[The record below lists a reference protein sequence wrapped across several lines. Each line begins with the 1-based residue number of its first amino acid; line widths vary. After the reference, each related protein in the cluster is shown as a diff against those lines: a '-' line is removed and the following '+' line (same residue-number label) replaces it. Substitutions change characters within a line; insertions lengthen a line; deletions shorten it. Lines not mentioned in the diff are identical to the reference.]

1 MKNSKIELLAP
12 AGNIDSFKAACQN
25 GADAI
30 YMGVTNYNAR
40 AMAQNFDINSYIEA
54 IKYAHLRGIKVY
66 LTLNTLMNEEEF
78 EDALNIVKELYEYN
92 LDAVIIQDIGLFML
106 LHELFPNLKI
116 HASTQMSVYSLEQ
129 VKFLEKLGFSRV
141 VLARELSV
149 DEIEYICK
157 NTSVEIEV
165 FIHGALCVSV
175 SGQCNLSSVIGNRSA
190 NKGSCAQPCRMKYTL
205 NRVNKKENIVS
216 STYLLSKKDIFGI
229 DYIEKLKNAGVTS
242 IKVEGRN
249 KFPEYVARVVNIYR
263 KYIDKIYEK
272 EKFSVSDNDKQELL
286 QLFNRNGKSYGYLD
300 GVKYKDSITTMSPK
314 NTGIFLGTVISQKKE
329 YIKVKLQEDIS
340 LHDGIE
346 IYDNN
351 ENVFSNVV
359 TCIKDENFNTKNYD
373 MKKGEYV
380 YLGDVNKKIKYGSA
394 VYRTS
399 SKKLLDKYK
408 KTYTLNSN
416 NKKLFFDIEVF
427 VNIDKNLKAII
438 NNKEIILD
446 YIVQVAKS
454 KQITKENVKEAFL
467 KTLDTPFM
475 FKNINVNIDE
485 NAFVPISKLN
495 ELRRMVVSYLEKI
508 HITKNDISCINI
520 ENCIKKYNKQYEE
533 YKSKLDR
540 KQEKNLLFVYNFD
553 TKKDYFKIYES
564 MYNKNLDI
572 IEVTLNDYIKHEE
585 YINKTFKNIK
595 VYINIS
601 NFVLDQVDKIL
612 KDNISRYVK
621 NVNGFVIGSTRYL
634 NLLQSYKSKWK
645 FDIIADYS
653 LNIINI
659 YSAMFYLKMDIDFIT
674 VGFDINDLNLK
685 RIRDISNILLPL
697 DFVCCMTSRYCIL
710 GSFVANRKSA
720 KEKCSMPCLTKDYY
734 IKDKYDKRYYIVCD
748 NIDCVS
754 KLISRTKKFDNK
766 KSNIYGHTI
775 I

>member
-25 GADAI
+25 SADAI

-272 EKFSVSDNDKQELL
+272 ENFSVSDNDKQELL

-314 NTGIFLGTVISQKKE
+314 NTGIFLGIVVSQKKE
-329 YIKVKLQEDIS
+329 
-340 LHDGIE
+340 
-346 IYDNN
+346 
-351 ENVFSNVV
+351 
-359 TCIKDENFNTKNYD
+359 
-373 MKKGEYV
+373 
-380 YLGDVNKKIKYGSA
+380 
-394 VYRTS
+394 
-399 SKKLLDKYK
+399 
-408 KTYTLNSN
+408 
-416 NKKLFFDIEVF
+416 
-427 VNIDKNLKAII
+427 
-438 NNKEIILD
+438 
-446 YIVQVAKS
+446 
-454 KQITKENVKEAFL
+454 
-467 KTLDTPFM
+467 
-475 FKNINVNIDE
+475 
-485 NAFVPISKLN
+485 
-495 ELRRMVVSYLEKI
+495 
-508 HITKNDISCINI
+508 
-520 ENCIKKYNKQYEE
+520 
-533 YKSKLDR
+533 
-540 KQEKNLLFVYNFD
+540 
-553 TKKDYFKIYES
+553 
-564 MYNKNLDI
+564 
-572 IEVTLNDYIKHEE
+572 
-585 YINKTFKNIK
+585 
-595 VYINIS
+595 
-601 NFVLDQVDKIL
+601 
-612 KDNISRYVK
+612 
-621 NVNGFVIGSTRYL
+621 
-634 NLLQSYKSKWK
+634 
-645 FDIIADYS
+645 
-653 LNIINI
+653 
-659 YSAMFYLKMDIDFIT
+659 
-674 VGFDINDLNLK
+674 
-685 RIRDISNILLPL
+685 
-697 DFVCCMTSRYCIL
+697 
-710 GSFVANRKSA
+710 
-720 KEKCSMPCLTKDYY
+720 
-734 IKDKYDKRYYIVCD
+734 
-748 NIDCVS
+748 
-754 KLISRTKKFDNK
+754 
-766 KSNIYGHTI
+766 
-775 I
+775 